1 MKQENSVV
9 IKHQY
14 KVLWS
19 QGSNPIKTRSLTHRK
34 MNKMQDS
41 QRLHNL
47 SQDKTITEET
57 TSKQSNTENH

>member
-9 IKHQY
+9 IKHQC
-14 KVLWS
+14 KVPWS
-19 QGSNPIKTRSLTHRK
+19 QGSSPTKTRSLTHRK

-57 TSKQSNTENH
+57 TSKQLITVNH

>member
-19 QGSNPIKTRSLTHRK
+19 QGSSPIKTQSSAHRK
-34 MNKMQDS
+34 MEKMLDL
-41 QRLHNL
+41 QRHHNL

-57 TSKQSNTENH
+57 TSKQLITVNH